1 MRSEERRFPHDTN
14 CFTKNHTKDFVV
26 SDEMFIFAAE
36 SKILKIMATRLGP
49 SQQVQLHS
57 FWNLLQT
64 TDEKV
69 QRELYVLLYR
79 KYANKKEGGETQ
91 APTFLQMQGVLK
103 GQGDE
108 QTDCQMLDEYL
119 QEKYGV

>member
-1 MRSEERRFPHDTN
+1 
-14 CFTKNHTKDFVV
+14 
-26 SDEMFIFAAE
+26 
-36 SKILKIMATRLGP
+36 MATRLRP

-79 KYANKKEGGETQ
+79 KYANKKEGGKTQ

-108 QTDCQMLDEYL
+108 QTDRQMLDEYL